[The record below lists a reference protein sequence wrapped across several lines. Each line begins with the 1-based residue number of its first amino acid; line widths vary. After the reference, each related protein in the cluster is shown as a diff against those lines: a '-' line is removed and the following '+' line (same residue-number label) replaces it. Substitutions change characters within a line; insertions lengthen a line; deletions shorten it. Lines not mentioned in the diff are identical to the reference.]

1 MEKSAF
7 WTTNGTGDGASGGY
21 TATEF
26 YDFIRRLLITDQ
38 EATQGVLRGVLN
50 ELAVTGSSSPLSL
63 ASGCAIVHGLYYENS
78 AALNLTVTTPVVGT
92 TGGRVNLKVDWTAQT
107 VRAVVQLNTDGT
119 ATIPSLVQTA
129 GSEWNLPLYTFTV
142 TTAGVITLTDVRSF
156 CQFANYLT
164 ATAFDEVA
172 GLSVIGR
179 SANTT
184 GQSAAITAGTDAYVL
199 RRSGTSI
206 GFGQVATGGI
216 ADDAVTNAKIADDAV
231 DTDQLATGAVGADA
245 LDSDAVDDTKVGN
258 RVPQFY
264 RRQGGSDT
272 DWISPG
278 TTTRTPGNVMI
289 QAGVINGDMAA
300 GTFFDN
306 ISVYFPVSFS
316 GKPIVFLTLLSPSS
330 NQMFWISVFGNGTWI
345 DQIDF
350 IRVKRPIYSTA
361 VTYSVQWLAIG
372 PV

>member
-1 MEKSAF
+1 MTESSKF
-7 WTTNGTGDGASGGY
+7 WNTNNIGDGPTAGFDRDAVAGWLRNIFARGGS
-21 TATEF
+21 
-26 YDFIRRLLITDQ
+26 
-38 EATQGVLRGVLN
+38 GVLRGVLN
-50 ELAVTGSSSPLSL
+50 ELAVTGTASPIAVNTGS
-63 ASGCAIVHGLYYENS
+63 AIVYGLYYWNTAS
-78 AALNLTVTTPVVGT
+78 VNLTVTTPSVGT
-92 TGGRVNLKVDWTAQT
+92 TGGHVILRASWSAQT
-107 VRAVVQLNTDGT
+107 VRLAAVRNTDGV
-119 ATIPSLVQTA
+119 AAIPSLTQTPGTTYEIRLA
-129 GSEWNLPLYTFTV
+129 TFTI
-142 TTAGVITLTDVRSF
+142 TTGGVITLTDARS
-156 CQFANYLT
+156 Y
-164 ATAFDEVA
+164 ATFSDSPRIDSLDEVA